1 MENRTVKGLLFN
13 YHYSKR
19 YTSSFYYCKLKD
31 FEVLDN
37 NEKDVQLYKL
47 LMASTILI
55 EDLTTEGYHV
65 DSYFNSNTGIAE
77 VDFLLSKWQQK

>member
-13 YHYSKR
+13 YHRFTHGDSVYSCR
-19 YTSSFYYCKLKD
+19 LKD
-31 FEVLDN
+31 FEALN
-37 NEKDVQLYKL
+37 NDEKDVQLYKL

-55 EDLTTEGYHV
+55 DDLTTEGYHV
-65 DSYFNSNTGIAE
+65 DSHFNSNTGIAE